1 MKVFAN
7 NKVYVQK
14 NDLAYFMRGAEGV
27 SIPSSIV
34 EKVFGQIFI
43 VTDENRYEFIEFSS
57 PKEIEFF
64 RNCDWMIDYNMFDE
78 MTEEEIVNYGCQ
90 INTERNNVAA
100 AFNAL
105 DDKEKAKQYT
115 QTLTKI
121 QLLEFKM
128 ASVRDVLWHKQG
140 HLKFDLPKGIDLK
153 TQTQNQEQTTKKE
166 TAFQKILR
174 KYKKR

>member
-14 NDLAYFMRGAEGV
+14 NDLAYFMRGTEGV
-27 SIPSSIV
+27 SIPSSIID
-34 EKVFGQIFI
+34 KVFGEIFI

-90 INTERNNVAA
+90 INDERNKIAA

-105 DDKEKAKQYT
+105 DDKQKEKQYT

-153 TQTQNQEQTTKKE
+153 TQTQNQEQTSKKE
-166 TAFQKILR
+166 TAFQKVLR
-174 KYKKR
+174 RFKNR